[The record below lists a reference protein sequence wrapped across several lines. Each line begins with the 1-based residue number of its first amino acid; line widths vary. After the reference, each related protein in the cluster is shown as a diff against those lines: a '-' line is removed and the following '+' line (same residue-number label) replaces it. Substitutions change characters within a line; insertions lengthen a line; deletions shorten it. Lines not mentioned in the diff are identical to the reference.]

1 MQIAEYYH
9 HEPAQRLLQRF
20 LALTPANPQGA
31 RVTNDRGPSPLGLDS
46 AYSGASIYVD
56 AEAAPRVVDRLRD
69 ALGLVED
76 GAELVVGPVHVEGEP
91 NDYATGR
98 RAHPFDFLEWP
109 TVLEC
114 EATAG
119 APAEE
124 VVQAVTAVLGAL
136 WRGGFKAVA
145 ACDFEDELPAHGGIE
160 RYPLPASGSGGSAAS
175 VSTWWRNLISPGK
188 RKDRLS

>member
-1 MQIAEYYH
+1 MTH
-9 HEPAQRLLQRF
+9 
-20 LALTPANPQGA
+20 
-31 RVTNDRGPSPLGLDS
+31 DRGPSPLGPDS
-46 AYSGASIYVD
+46 AYSDASIYVD

-76 GAELVVGPVHVEGEP
+76 DGAELVVGPVRVEGEP
-91 NDYATGR
+91 NDYVTGW

-114 EATAG
+114 EAVAG

-124 VVQAVTAVLGAL
+124 VVQAVTAVLEAL

-145 ACDFEDELPAHGGIE
+145 ACDFEDELPARGGIA
-160 RYPLPASGSGGSAAS
+160 RYPLPGSGSGGAGAS
-175 VSTWWRNLISPGK
+175 VSSWWKNLISPGK
-188 RKDRLS
+188 RKGRLL